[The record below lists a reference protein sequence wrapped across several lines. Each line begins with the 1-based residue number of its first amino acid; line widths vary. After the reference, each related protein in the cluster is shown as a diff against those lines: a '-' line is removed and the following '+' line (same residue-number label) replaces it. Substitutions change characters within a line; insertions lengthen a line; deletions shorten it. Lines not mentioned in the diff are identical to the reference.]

1 MEPIT
6 FPCYLSDQDGT
17 AINPFAP
24 NSILYKNLS
33 GADHFGEQPFFLQ
46 TGEVQVYATAAILME
61 GYITVC
67 ACGNRFLRT
76 VPFRSIQTVLL
87 PFQPRDSLAFCTLG
101 FCCKAKN
108 LYNPTNP
115 FSVFTEIQVY
125 VESGVCPAKGS
136 EDGGPLKTVFESRIC
151 IPYYLMPLPSRAYQY
166 NATGDGEKRLFT
178 DADQDSE
185 YGYTEIP
192 DPDSIS
198 FTRLFVNG
206 VLQPEATYALRKGR
220 LEFLTRDVP
229 PDGVPITL
237 LFVDMGCRNS
247 PRVNVQTGYYVTAS
261 DGDRNSYTDEDAW
274 KAYGCGGIPDP
285 QDMSCWNLFV
295 NGMLQPQDTYEIKK
309 GCLRLHHVPAKGE
322 TILLESMR
330 VLDALGRLLKGSVN
344 QYVAYANGTHLFT
357 NQDAIKAYHSSRIM
371 PPMLSSYQTIFA
383 NGVIQ
388 PRAVYR
394 VGNGRLTFVSSDTPD
409 VGQPVTQQST
419 SIFQ

>member
-6 FPCYLSDQDGT
+6 FPCYLSDQNGT

-33 GADHFGEQPFFLQ
+33 GADHFGEQPVFLPS
-46 TGEVQVYATAAILME
+46 GEIRVYATIAILME
-61 GYITVC
+61 GYITVR

-76 VPFRSIQTVLL
+76 VPFRSIQTVPL
-87 PFQPRDSLAFCTLG
+87 PFQPRDPLAFCTLG

-108 LYNPTNP
+108 VCNPTNL
-115 FSVFTEIQVY
+115 FSVFTEIQVS
-125 VESGVCPAKGS
+125 VESSVCPVKGS
-136 EDGGPLKTVFESRIC
+136 EAGCPLRTVFDSCID
-151 IPYYLMPLPSRAYQY
+151 IPYYLMPLSSRAYQY
-166 NATGDGEKRLFT
+166 NATGDGKKRLFT
-178 DADQDSE
+178 DADQDLK

-192 DPDSIS
+192 NPNSIS
-198 FTRLFVNG
+198 FYRLFVNG
-206 VLQPEATYALRKGR
+206 VLQPEVTYALQKGR

-237 LFVDMGCRNS
+237 LFVDMGCPNS

-274 KAYGCGGIPDP
+274 TAYGCAGIPDP

-295 NGMLQPQDTYEIKK
+295 NGMLQPQTTYEIKK
-309 GCLRLHHVPAKGE
+309 GCLCLHHIPAKGE
-322 TILLESMR
+322 TIILESMR
-330 VLDALGRLLKGSVN
+330 VLDSLGRLLNGKVN
-344 QYVAYANGTHLFT
+344 QYVAYAKGTHLFT
-357 NQDAIKAYHSSRIM
+357 NEDAVKAYHSSQIT
-371 PPMLSSYQTIFA
+371 PPVLSSYQTIFA

-388 PRAVYR
+388 PRVVYR
-394 VGNGRLTFVSSDTPD
+394 VGNGRLTFISSDAPD